1 MYAWFLEHSPML
13 AQYPQSLWPS
23 WQFRFGFVGVGFV
36 GVVGFEDEEHE
47 PQEALQFA
55 DMYAWFLEH
64 SPMLAQYPQS
74 LWPSWQFRFG
84 FVGVVGFET
93 GPFPPTWNEPLTKG

>member
-1 MYAWFLEHSPML
+1 MHNGMHHGLSKVVSVQDSAALIADALQFADMYAWFLEHSPML

-47 PQEALQFA
+47 PQEASQFA

-64 SPMLAQYPQS
+64 SPMLAQYP
-74 LWPSWQFRFG
+74 PH
-84 FVGVVGFET
+84 
-93 GPFPPTWNEPLTKG
+93 